1 MTIFINRSDKMKA
14 TKLMKTSPS
23 VISFAAIGGKK
34 ENEGPLG
41 DYFDKINDDPYLST
55 DSFEKGESQLQKQA
69 VLHALDKAALSPEDI
84 DVLFGGDL
92 LNQCVGTTYG
102 VRAFEMPFLGIYGAC
117 STMTEGLL
125 LGGVL
130 TDGGY
135 RPNALCAASS
145 HFSTAERQYRF
156 PLEMGTTTPPSA
168 QPTATG
174 AGALLVSGESVPGSP
189 LQHVRLKSATIGR
202 VIDMGITDGSNMG
215 AAMAPAAYDSICRH
229 LLDTGRAPEAYDA
242 IYTGDLGRFGR
253 QMLLELFEREG
264 LDLSKKHF
272 DCGEMLFSP
281 EQGYQCG
288 GSGCGCSASVL
299 CGDLL
304 GRMRQ
309 GKLRKLLFCGTG
321 ALLSPLS
328 TQQGESI
335 PAVCHAVSISAE
347 RS

>member
-1 MTIFINRSDKMKA
+1 MD
-14 TKLMKTSPS
+14 P
-23 VISFAAIGGKK
+23 
-34 ENEGPLG
+34 ENCGCFLC
-41 DYFDKINDDPYLST
+41 
-55 DSFEKGESQLQKQA
+55 
-69 VLHALDKAALSPEDI
+69 
-84 DVLFGGDL
+84 GDL
-92 LNQCVGTTYG
+92 LNQIVTSSFAA
-102 VRAFEMPFLGIYGAC
+102 RELGLPYLGLYGAC

-168 QPTATG
+168 QRTATG
-174 AGALLVSGESVPGSP
+174 AGAVLVSGESVPGSP

-288 GSGCGCSASVL
+288 GSGCGCSAIVL
-299 CGDLL
+299 ACHVLPRLEAGS
-304 GRMRQ
+304 
-309 GKLRKLLFCGTG
+309 LRRVLFLSTG
-321 ALLSPLS
+321 ALLSPL
-328 TQQGESI
+328 TCNQGESI
-335 PAVCHAVSISAE
+335 PGIAHVIELE
-347 RS
+347 REA

>member
-1 MTIFINRSDKMKA
+1 MESTGHTLFFDRG
-14 TKLMKTSPS
+14 
-23 VISFAAIGGKK
+23 VHVCAAAGVAGPAEGK
-34 ENEGPLG
+34 GPLG
-41 DYFDKINDDPYLST
+41 EAFDVVLTDDRLGEQT
-55 DSFEKGESQLQKQA
+55 FERGEKRMLMEAARLCLGKGK
-69 VLHALDKAALSPEDI
+69 LDPENCGCF
-84 DVLFGGDL
+84 LCGDL
-92 LNQCVGTTYG
+92 LNQ
-102 VRAFEMPFLGIYGAC
+102 I
-117 STMTEGLL
+117 
-125 LGGVL
+125 
-130 TDGGY
+130 GGY

-168 QPTATG
+168 QRTATG
-174 AGALLVSGESVPGSP
+174 AGAVLVSGESVPGSP

-288 GSGCGCSASVL
+288 GSGCGCSAIVL
-299 CGDLL
+299 ACHVLPRLEAGS
-304 GRMRQ
+304 
-309 GKLRKLLFCGTG
+309 LRRVLFLSTG
-321 ALLSPLS
+321 ALLSPL
-328 TQQGESI
+328 TCNQGESI
-335 PAVCHAVSISAE
+335 PGIAHVIELE
-347 RS
+347 REA

>member
-1 MTIFINRSDKMKA
+1 MESTGHTLFFDRG
-14 TKLMKTSPS
+14 
-23 VISFAAIGGKK
+23 VHVCAAAGVAGPAEGK
-34 ENEGPLG
+34 GPLG
-41 DYFDKINDDPYLST
+41 EAFDVVLTDDRLGEQT
-55 DSFEKGESQLQKQA
+55 FERGEKRMLMEAARLCLGKGK
-69 VLHALDKAALSPEDI
+69 LDPENCGCF
-84 DVLFGGDL
+84 LCGDL
-92 LNQCVGTTYG
+92 LNQIVTSSFAA
-102 VRAFEMPFLGIYGAC
+102 RELGLPYLGLYGAC

-168 QPTATG
+168 QRTATG
-174 AGALLVSGESVPGSP
+174 AGAVLVSGESVPGSP

-288 GSGCGCSASVL
+288 GSGCGCSAIVL
-299 CGDLL
+299 ACHVLPRLEAGS
-304 GRMRQ
+304 
-309 GKLRKLLFCGTG
+309 LRRVLFLSTG
-321 ALLSPLS
+321 ALLSPL
-328 TQQGESI
+328 TCNQGESI
-335 PAVCHAVSISAE
+335 PGIAHLIELE
-347 RS
+347 REA

>member
-1 MTIFINRSDKMKA
+1 MESTGHTLFFDRG
-14 TKLMKTSPS
+14 
-23 VISFAAIGGKK
+23 VHVCAAAGVAGPAEGK
-34 ENEGPLG
+34 GPLG
-41 DYFDKINDDPYLST
+41 EAFDVVLTDDRLGEQT
-55 DSFEKGESQLQKQA
+55 FERGEKRMLMEAARLCLGKGK
-69 VLHALDKAALSPEDI
+69 LDLENCGCF
-84 DVLFGGDL
+84 LCGDL
-92 LNQCVGTTYG
+92 LNQIVTSSFAA
-102 VRAFEMPFLGIYGAC
+102 RELGLPYLGLYGAC

-168 QPTATG
+168 QRTATG
-174 AGALLVSGESVPGSP
+174 AGAVLVSGESVPGSP

-288 GSGCGCSASVL
+288 GSGCGCSAIVL
-299 CGDLL
+299 ACHVLPRLEAGS
-304 GRMRQ
+304 
-309 GKLRKLLFCGTG
+309 LRRVLFLSTG
-321 ALLSPLS
+321 ALLSPL
-328 TQQGESI
+328 TCNQGESI
-335 PAVCHAVSISAE
+335 PGIAHVIELE
-347 RS
+347 REA